1 MLPIRLNVLQ
11 ALVEH
16 VGVIPLAAGAECG
29 WRWQPRPSLSS
40 SSERCSGFV
49 PQDPLS
55 RRQSRS
61 ISENGQFRVEK
72 TPLTQGQPLELSH
85 LTRHLVLDLPIGS
98 KEGNYEVALGG
109 GGGQQIRSTT
119 GIAQFENHTV
129 ILRATSIWLEFRQ
142 VFMSWGFGRSAL
154 LGPTSGSHEMNA

>member
-1 MLPIRLNVLQ
+1 
-11 ALVEH
+11 
-16 VGVIPLAAGAECG
+16 
-29 WRWQPRPSLSS
+29 
-40 SSERCSGFV
+40 
-49 PQDPLS
+49 
-55 RRQSRS
+55 
-61 ISENGQFRVEK
+61 VEK